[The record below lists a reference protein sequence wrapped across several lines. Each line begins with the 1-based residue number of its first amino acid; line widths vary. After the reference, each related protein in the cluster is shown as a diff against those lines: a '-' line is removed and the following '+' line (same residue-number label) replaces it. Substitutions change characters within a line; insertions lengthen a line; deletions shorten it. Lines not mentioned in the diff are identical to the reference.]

1 MHTPSNSTTLLSDFH
16 CISDL
21 FQGLAPAVKV
31 DLVWPPIV
39 RSGLLAL
46 RLLQT
51 PARSLISGRA
61 RVSQWLWTVTLPP
74 TASPKPQVGAEPLQ
88 WSSRKQFQ
96 VDALRTKH
104 AGHGRGGTLG
114 ERAWQGG
121 VAEQM
126 SYHDYDKGCWEYS
139 EAEDVCNTHRSSH
152 AHDPETPINVQP
164 EPVNLN

>member
-1 MHTPSNSTTLLSDFH
+1 MSCLKYNQCYPDHLCQCTHLVIVLHFCLIFTV
-16 CISDL
+16 

-31 DLVWPPIV
+31 DLVWPPVV

-46 RLLQT
+46 RLLQA
-51 PARSLISGRA
+51 PAHSLISGRA

-74 TASPKPQVGAEPLQ
+74 TASPKPQVGANPLQ

-104 AGHGRGGTLG
+104 AGHGRGGK
-114 ERAWQGG
+114 RAWQGG

-126 SYHDYDKGCWEYS
+126 SSHEYDKGCWEYS

-152 AHDPETPINVQP
+152 ALRPRNPY
-164 EPVNLN
+164 